1 MVFNSPP
8 HTLSVKTIIT
18 KKSATKIF
26 IERFW
31 ADDVIKFS
39 ATCLEMPDALDDE
52 DVGTKITLEE
62 YETDDNTKDGIA
74 IWYWENGNKWKEY
87 TFVNGYLDGS
97 YKIFYENGNTNT
109 VGERD
114 TIGDKKEVRI
124 GTWEYYDE
132 EGNKTETVWSE

>member
-1 MVFNSPP
+1 MPP
-8 HTLSVKTIIT
+8 DDPAVKTQIT

-31 ADDVIKFS
+31 ADDKIKFS

-97 YKIFYENGNTNT
+97 YKIFYENGDIR
-109 VGERD
+109 VKGERD

-132 EGNKTETVWSE
+132 DGNKTETIWSE

>member
-1 MVFNSPP
+1 MPP
-8 HTLSVKTIIT
+8 DDPAVKTQIT

-132 EGNKTETVWSE
+132 DGNKTEIIWSE